1 VTVTRLFVYG
11 TLRDDTVVQG
21 LLGHRLFGRP
31 ALLKGYRRTI
41 DPAIGYAVIIPDEG
55 ASVPGTLLD
64 GVDTQ
69 ALEILDEYEGASYRR
84 IVVRVMTLD
93 GRALDAYAYVPV
105 VP

>member
-31 ALLKGYRRTI
+31 ALLKGYRRAI
-41 DPAIGYAVIIPDEG
+41 DPATGYPVIHPEEG

-64 GVDTQ
+64 GVDPE
-69 ALEILDEYEGASYRR
+69 ALEILDDYEGASYQR
-84 IVVRVMTLD
+84 IVVRVVTID

-105 VP
+105 AP